1 MLNIPYRHIVVAGA
15 GTMGAVLTRL
25 LAQAGCAV
33 TLWNHRQP
41 SLDRAAARHRLDLE
55 DLAARGRLA
64 EAPEAVLAR
73 ISYSTDEAVFAPADF
88 VVESIMEDL
97 DLKHAFF
104 RRICA
109 LVSPETILTTNTS
122 GLRVTDIAQAVTEPG
137 RFCGMHWWNPPD
149 LIPLVEIT
157 RGEATRQETA
167 EAVRDLALALEKRP
181 VIVQKDILGII
192 GNRLQYAVLREAM
205 HILELGA
212 AGPRDIDD
220 AMKYG
225 PGFRYSI
232 LGPLETA
239 DLGGLNINH
248 AVSHYLYPDLGDEL
262 VSPPLE
268 RLAEEGRLGV
278 KTGGGFYDYAPGEG
292 DEKIRWRN
300 DLFEKQWDLLK
311 DRPWKD
317 RE

>member
-1 MLNIPYRHIVVAGA
+1 MPNIPYRHIVVAGA

-41 SLDRAAARHRLDLE
+41 SLDRAAARHKLDLE

-64 EAPEAVLAR
+64 EAPEAVLGR
-73 ISYSTDEAVFAPADF
+73 ISYATDYAVFSPADF
-88 VVESIMEDL
+88 VAESIMEDL
-97 DLKHAFF
+97 ALKHAFF
-104 RRICA
+104 EKVCA

-122 GLRVTDIAQAVTEPG
+122 GLRVTDIAAAVSGPE

-149 LIPLVEIT
+149 LIPLIEIT
-157 RGEATRQETA
+157 KGEATAQETA
-167 EAVRDLALALEKRP
+167 EAVRDVALALEKRP

-205 HILELGA
+205 HILSLGA
-212 AGPRDIDD
+212 AGPAEIDA

-248 AVSHYLYPDLGDEL
+248 AVSHSLYPDLGIEP
-262 VSPPLE
+262 VSRPLE
-268 RLAEEGRLGV
+268 DLVARGKLGV
-278 KTGGGFYDYAPGEG
+278 KTGSGFYDYAEGAG

-300 DLFEKQWDLLK
+300 ELLEKQWALLR
-311 DRPWKD
+311 D
-317 RE
+317 EGGL